1 MANPTTNYGWPMPTS
16 GDLVT
21 DLPADFDAFGQPV
34 DTTLKALNPET
45 TLGDISYRSAVSNT
59 NTRLGIGTAGQVLQ
73 VNSGATAPEWATPA
87 VGGGLTL
94 ISTTNYTGGSA
105 ALTISSI
112 PTTYKNLYILWSGF
126 YPSTSAGSIFLRVN
140 GDTASNYVRIGA
152 LGNNYAF
159 ATSFA
164 LNHWTIPTFSTNIA
178 YRAVAWI
185 QIPNYATTSTGKIID
200 NTFTTIFDADT
211 ANNAG
216 ATESALYIG
225 TSAITSI
232 SLNTGSGTWD
242 GGVALLYGEN

>member
-1 MANPTTNYGWPMPTS
+1 MPTTTNYGWTTPADT
-16 GDLVT
+16 DLVKDGAAAIRT
-21 DLPADFDAFGQPV
+21 LGSSV
-34 DTTLKALNPET
+34 DTTTKNLNPQT
-45 TLGDISYRSAVSNT
+45 TTGAIAYRSATSNV
-59 NTRLGIGTAGQVLQ
+59 NTSLAIGTAGQVLT

-94 ISTTNYTGGSA
+94 ISTTNYTSGSA

-112 PTTYKNLYILWSGF
+112 PTTYKNIYVLWSGF
-126 YPSTSAGSIFLRVN
+126 YPSADTGSIFLRVN

-152 LGNNYAF
+152 LGQQYAF

-164 LNHWTIPTFSTNIA
+164 LNHWTVPTFSTNIA

-185 QIPNYATTSTGKIID
+185 QIPNYATTSTGKVID
-200 NTFTTIFDADT
+200 STFTTIFDAAT

-232 SLNTGSGTWD
+232 SLNTGTGTWN

>member
-1 MANPTTNYGWPMPTS
+1 MPTTTNFGWTTPADT
-16 GDLVT
+16 DLVKDGAAAIRTLGNGVDTSFLDLKGGTTGQLLSKTSNT
-21 DLPADFDAFGQPV
+21 DLDF
-34 DTTLKALNPET
+34 TWT
-45 TLGDISYRSAVSNT
+45 
-59 NTRLGIGTAGQVLQ
+59 
-73 VNSGATAPEWATPA
+73 TPA
-87 VGGGLTL
+87 AGGGLTL
-94 ISTTNYTGGSA
+94 ISTTNYTSGSA

-112 PTTYKNLYILWSGF
+112 PTTYKNIYVLWSGF
-126 YPSTSAGSIFLRVN
+126 YPSADTGSIFLRVN
-140 GDTASNYVRIGA
+140 ADTGSNYVRIGA
-152 LGNNYAF
+152 LGNQYAF

-164 LNHWTIPTFSTNIA
+164 LNHWTVPTFSTNIA

-200 NTFTTIFDADT
+200 STFTTIFDAAT

-232 SLNTGSGTWD
+232 SLNTGTGTWN

>member
-1 MANPTTNYGWPMPTS
+1 MATTTNYGWQTPDDTN
-16 GDLVT
+16 LVKDGAAAIRT
-21 DLPADFDAFGQPV
+21 LGSSI
-34 DTTLKALNPET
+34 DTTTKALNPET
-45 TLGDISYRSAVSNT
+45 TLGDLAYRSSTANT
-59 NTRLGIGTAGQVLQ
+59 NTRLAIGSSGQVLT
-73 VNSGATAPEWATPA
+73 VAGGVPSWATPA
-87 VGGGLTL
+87 AGGGLTL
-94 ISTTNYTGGSA
+94 ISTTNYTSGSA

-112 PTTYKNLYILWSGF
+112 PTTYKNIYVLWSGF
-126 YPSTSAGSIFLRVN
+126 YPSADTGSIFLRVN

-152 LGNNYAF
+152 LGQQYAF

-164 LNHWTIPTFSTNIA
+164 LNHWTVPTFSTNIA

-200 NTFTTIFDADT
+200 STFTTIFDAAT

-216 ATESALYIG
+216 ATESGLYIG

-232 SLNTGSGTWD
+232 SLNTGTGTWN